1 MDVFKAIGELRAELA
16 RIDAAIERI
25 ERMKVDER
33 KKPRVWNSASRKS
46 AAERMRAYWAAR
58 KASSNSAGGAG

>member
-1 MDVFKAIGELRAELA
+1 MDVYKAIGELRAQLA
-16 RIDAAIERI
+16 RIDAAIDRI

-33 KKPRVWNSASRKS
+33 KKPRVWNSASRKA

-58 KASSNSAGGAG
+58 KAASNSGSGAS